1 MNSRFTSNLPELKF
15 DIRRSSFLVKI
26 PFDYCNYRLHFPGE
40 AVGKLWDQFPQL
52 IKIKAMDIGGVY
64 KFLSCQTPFSN
75 SNFIFISK
83 RSSQNP

>member
-1 MNSRFTSNLPELKF
+1 MNSRFTSNLPELRF
-15 DIRRSSFLVKI
+15 DVRRSSFLAKI
-26 PFDYCNYRLHFPGE
+26 LFDYCNYRLHFPGE
-40 AVGKLWDQFPQL
+40 AVGKLWDQL
-52 IKIKAMDIGGVY
+52 IKIKAMDIGGAY

>member
-52 IKIKAMDIGGVY
+52 IKIKAMDIGGA
-64 KFLSCQTPFSN
+64 
-75 SNFIFISK
+75 
-83 RSSQNP
+83 